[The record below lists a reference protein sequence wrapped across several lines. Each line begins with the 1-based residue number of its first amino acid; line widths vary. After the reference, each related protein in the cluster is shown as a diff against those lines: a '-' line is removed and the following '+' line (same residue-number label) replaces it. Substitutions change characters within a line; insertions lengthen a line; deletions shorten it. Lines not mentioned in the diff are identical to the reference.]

1 MTERCRATVCI
12 ITAGDEPER
21 LRRCLGCLL
30 ACTPLEKIELRLGF
44 SSALHSL
51 YSVVG
56 ALAEDGVMPARYLLA
71 DGVERL
77 QWTTG
82 KGLSVQAWH
91 TPTALTQDQLT
102 RLLFHDV
109 PLHTDYVIRLADD
122 FEMEA
127 GWWEALEPLLEKG
140 VDYIGQSTW
149 RDFLPGEAEMI
160 QSQPWYMGV
169 PFARREG
176 KIGISWM
183 TGTFLAVRS
192 ARIKQA
198 SFPDPRAFGKAD
210 VLLGEVAH
218 QMGWSQAVHD
228 IRVAKG
234 E

>member
-1 MTERCRATVCI
+1 MTERRQATVCI

-21 LRRCLGCLL
+21 LRRCLGRLL
-30 ACTPLEKIELRLGF
+30 AHTPLEKIELHLGF

-56 ALAEDGVMPARYLLA
+56 ALAEDGVMPTRHPLA
-71 DGVERL
+71 DRIERL
-77 QWTTG
+77 QWSTG
-82 KGLSVQAWH
+82 KGLSVRAWH
-91 TPTALTQDQLT
+91 SPSALSQDQLT

-109 PLHTDYVIRLADD
+109 PLQTDYVIRLADH
-122 FEMEA
+122 FEVEA

-140 VDYIGQSTW
+140 VDYIGQSRW

-176 KIGISWM
+176 RIGISWM

-192 ARIKQA
+192 GRIKEA
-198 SFPDPRAFGKAD
+198 NFPDPRAFGKAD

-218 QMGWSQAVHD
+218 QLGWSQAVHD
-228 IRVAKG
+228 IRVGKAN
-234 E
+234 